1 MPRTRRVPLVR
12 ACATAVALAAL
23 AAPAVASAAQVAPR
37 AAMFAAPSSIAS
49 VGPWIVVANHTAD
62 TLTVLTASKGV
73 VVGHVA
79 HGTLDVSSPTSA
91 VAETLG
97 GRRLVFVAGL
107 GGNVAE
113 LALAASGA
121 TVATQR
127 LRVLHPSGCA
137 RRATAVLALAASG
150 AVVEAC
156 STGVVTEWHASMGTV
171 ARSIPATTTR
181 LTEATGLAIL
191 GSTAYVTNTAK
202 GSAPDGVASLS
213 LSTGHRVRTVTNA
226 TSSTYA
232 FSGPDGIAS
241 DGSDLW
247 EINAA
252 GNTVDELTPALGFVA
267 SSSTNLSDPGAVLAT
282 KGMVWV
288 SSWSWPG
295 QSSMVTQFTVVNHA
309 LSSPWMM
316 CNSNG
321 PYKFSNPAG
330 FTISGSSLW
339 VANEGDNLVDQMNAS
354 SGALVATYT

>member
-1 MPRTRRVPLVR
+1 H
-12 ACATAVALAAL
+12 A
-23 AAPAVASAAQVAPR
+23 
-37 AAMFAAPSSIAS
+37 
-49 VGPWIVVANHTAD
+49 AD
-62 TLTVLTASKGV
+62 TLTVLTAAKGAA
-73 VVGHVA
+73 VGHVA

-113 LALAASGA
+113 LALTASGA

-127 LRVLHPSGCA
+127 LRVLHPIGCA

-150 AVVEAC
+150 AVVEVC

-181 LTEATGLAIL
+181 LTDATGLAVL
-191 GSTAYVTNTAK
+191 GSTAYVTNTAR
-202 GSAPDGVASLS
+202 GSAPDGVTSLS

-226 TSSTYA
+226 TSPAYA
-232 FSGPDGIAS
+232 FAGPNGIAS
-241 DGSDLW
+241 DGTDLW
-247 EINAA
+247 EINAT
-252 GNTVDELTPALGFVA
+252 GNTVDELTPGLGFVA
-267 SSSTNLSDPGAVLAT
+267 SSSTNLTNPGAVLAT

-288 SSWSWPG
+288 SSWS

-330 FTISGSSLW
+330 FALSGSSLW